1 MYYLYLG
8 APVGGRIDEAYERV
22 AMEECSRVFESFCV
36 VRATGVF
43 RGRREEVLVFHVAT
57 SDGGKVT
64 RLAAVLRARFG
75 QEGVGVVYPKD
86 QGGWYRRIVGSG

>member
-8 APVGGRIDEAYERV
+8 APVGGRIDEAHERA

-36 VRATGVF
+36 VRASGVY

-64 RLAAVLRARFG
+64 RLAAVLRERFE
-75 QEGVGVVYPKD
+75 QEGVGVVFPTA
-86 QGGWYRRIVGSG
+86 QGHAYRRVIGVA